1 MRQSHLFNMVS
12 MAVLIPWLAV
22 NTITAFQIQISFPS
36 LTKNHQTS
44 WKQSRYHSPQTSL
57 TQPNQ
62 RFGKTALNDLSEWRD
77 LFFEETQKPP
87 SVNQIMQEKDL
98 EGPARELCVF
108 PFSLSE
114 ILIQGE
120 TKELCLYEDR
130 FHQLF
135 EKAQASHAGVVAMG
149 LIAPPAGILQVMPL
163 CEIEAFTRMPGQTEF
178 GTDFCIMATIR
189 VVGRASLIHVVEED
203 VLEGIE
209 YLKGWCVEM
218 NDEMNVV
225 GSGSSDAEENKDER
239 MLKSG
244 NEIAKLL
251 EVVMDSIIELEDQ
264 LAVLDGGEAGDE
276 GVLNDDD
283 DEKEDEEEDDD
294 DDDELDTRRS
304 RFERAYQIAKSTDM
318 QGYKTTSE
326 SDEKNNRSI
335 QDLTAL
341 SWAYF
346 STEENPEDIFIYKLR
361 AMECDDLCERLQIAL
376 KMLKERRSKLKAIM
390 KGLVSKDYGEDEGEN
405 L

>member
-1 MRQSHLFNMVS
+1 M
-12 MAVLIPWLAV
+12 PWLAD
-22 NTITAFQIQISFPS
+22 ISTAFQIQNMI
-36 LTKNHQTS
+36 LLQQKNHQTS
-44 WKQSRYHSPQTSL
+44 WKQTSY

-62 RFGKTALNDLSEWRD
+62 RFGKTALHDLSEWRD
-77 LFFEETQKPP
+77 LFFEESQKPAN
-87 SVNQIMQEKDL
+87 VNQVMEDKNL
-98 EGPARELCVF
+98 EGPAREVCIF

-178 GTDFCIMATIR
+178 GTDFCIMATLR
-189 VVGRASLIHVVEED
+189 VVGRASLIHVMEED
-203 VLEGIE
+203 VMEDIE

-225 GSGSSDAEENKDER
+225 GSSTTDADENRDER
-239 MLKSG
+239 VLKLG
-244 NEIAKLL
+244 NDTANQL
-251 EVVMDSIIELEDQ
+251 EEVMDSIIELEDQ
-264 LAVLDGGEAGDE
+264 LAVLDGGDVVDE
-276 GVLNDDD
+276 DVLDDDDNDDD
-283 DEKEDEEEDDD
+283 DDD
-294 DDDELDTRRS
+294 DDDELDNRRR
-304 RFERAYQIAKSTDM
+304 RFERAYQITKSTDM
-318 QGYKTTSE
+318 QGYKTSLLSSK
-326 SDEKNNRSI
+326 SDEENSRSI

-346 STEENPEDIFIYKLR
+346 STEEHPEDIYVYKLR
-361 AMECDDLCERLQIAL
+361 ATECDDLCQRLQIAL
-376 KMLKERRSKLKAIM
+376 TMLKERRSQLKSIM
-390 KGLVSKDYGEDEGEN
+390 KGLVSKDNGDDEGDD
-405 L
+405 